1 VNTCADKTILIMIDS
16 ILKTAKIL
24 IVDDKQS
31 NIDILEGLLEE
42 SGYENFQSTTDPRLV
57 IDLFNS
63 FNPDLILLDLMM
75 PHLSGFEV
83 MEQLKPLIPQGTYL
97 PILVL
102 TADITSESKL
112 RALSGGAK
120 DFLSKPFDL
129 YEVQIRIN
137 NLLETRYL
145 YKQLENQN
153 QILEERVK
161 ERTREL
167 ALTNRKLSIE
177 KDKALE
183 SNRLKTAFLNN
194 ISHEIRT
201 PLNGILGFSSL
212 ITQPEIEQEEKEGF
226 LQYLNNSSDRLLKTI
241 IDITDMSLI
250 ISGGIVVNITEI
262 DCLSLIQDLNDSFI
276 KRCTENNLELK
287 INHLAQIQNIE
298 FKTDREL
305 LFKSLSHIID
315 NSIKFTSKG
324 SITLG
329 FDLQDDQLL
338 ITISDTGAGIDKNAQ
353 ERIWEFFMQENNSNT
368 RLKEG
373 NGLGLSIAAGMIKLL
388 GGKISLESEKQLGT
402 SVFISLPV
410 EQSFVNAKLEFT
422 TKTDKLR
429 NLSTVLIA
437 EDDDTNKLV
446 LQTMLKNL
454 APDFLLASTGKE
466 AIEICRNNK
475 NIDLILMDIRMPELN
490 GYEATRQIREF
501 NKDVLII
508 AQTAYGLTGD
518 REKAIKTGCND
529 YIAKPIKNEELLA
542 LIRKY
547 FEV

>member
-1 VNTCADKTILIMIDS
+1 MIDS

-42 SGYENFQSTTDPRLV
+42 SGYGNFQSATDPRLV
-57 IDLFNS
+57 VSLFNS

-167 ALTNRKLSIE
+167 ALTNRKLSFE
-177 KDKALE
+177 KDKAQE

-212 ITQPEIEQEEKEGF
+212 IIQPDIEQEDKEGF

-276 KRCTENNLELK
+276 KRCTDNNLEL
-287 INHLAQIQNIE
+287 IVNHLAHIQNIE

-329 FDLQDDQLL
+329 CDLQDDQLL

-353 ERIWEFFMQENNSNT
+353 ERIWEIFMQENNSNN

-402 SVFISLPV
+402 SVFISLPL

-422 TKTDKLR
+422 TKTDGLR
-429 NLSTVLIA
+429 ILSTVLIA

-518 REKAIKTGCND
+518 REKAIKAGCND

>member
-1 VNTCADKTILIMIDS
+1 MIDS

-42 SGYENFQSTTDPRLV
+42 SGYANFQSATDPRLV
-57 IDLFNS
+57 VSLFNS

-212 ITQPEIEQEEKEGF
+212 IIQPEIEQEEKEGF

-250 ISGGIVVNITEI
+250 ISGGIVVNITEV

-276 KRCTENNLELK
+276 KRCTDNNLEL
-287 INHLAQIQNIE
+287 IVNHLAHIQNIE

-324 SITLG
+324 SITLEC
-329 FDLQDDQLL
+329 DLQDDQLL

-353 ERIWEFFMQENNSNT
+353 ERIWEIFMQENNSNN

-422 TKTDKLR
+422 TKTDGLR
-429 NLSTVLIA
+429 ILSTVLIA

-446 LQTMLKNL
+446 LQIMLKNL
-454 APDFLLASTGKE
+454 APHILLASTGKE